1 VIRSFAT
8 STGSYRTAHVV
19 AYPYW
24 VDTRLVGI
32 HAGDPLRD
40 YAIWPPDLATLEGES
55 QAQLFI
61 LNTQDQEGL
70 ETLRRLFP
78 SGTLSHY
85 VPPEE
90 GHDFLIY
97 SVPARDREESLRGPG
112 AVR

>member
-1 VIRSFAT
+1 MIRSFAA

-19 AYPYW
+19 AFPYW

-40 YAIWPPDLATLEGES
+40 YAIWPPDLATLADER

-70 ETLRRLFP
+70 AALRELFP
-78 SGTLSHY
+78 GGALTHF

-97 SVPARDREESLRGPG
+97 SVPARDPGDLSRGPG
-112 AVR
+112 AVP